1 MLYLR
6 TPFVV
11 PDLSVVRAPRRF
23 LTGSAVNVI
32 FADGPT
38 VQDHLPVP
46 ALTYLDSVTRNF
58 ESRIMCVVE
67 LGKQGS
73 APSGRCIST
82 RGRSPQVSRR
92 RSRRPHARRSGACI
106 SWRGVRASRSTRSPN
121 STAFRRQSV
130 ATSGRLGDG
139 NRHLHNGI
147 PSLRRSGDI
156 HSAEPRGDHFVRPA
170 IAPVGGD
177 HVVAQ
182 AGSPACTTLLVP
194 RARFAGISPDRRSR
208 PR

>member
-73 APSGRCIST
+73 APQREVHLDAWPLATGVATPIAAASRPTQRCVPFVARRKGLTVDEVADLDGVS
-82 RGRSPQVSRR
+82 QAVSRHVRAPGRWKSAPAQRNTVVAKVR
-92 RSRRPHARRSGACI
+92 RHILGGAARRSF
-106 SWRGVRASRSTRSPN
+106 RSPGRC
-121 STAFRRQSV
+121 ARR
-130 ATSGRLGDG
+130 G
-139 NRHLHNGI
+139 
-147 PSLRRSGDI
+147 
-156 HSAEPRGDHFVRPA
+156 
-170 IAPVGGD
+170 
-177 HVVAQ
+177 
-182 AGSPACTTLLVP
+182 
-194 RARFAGISPDRRSR
+194 
-208 PR
+208 